1 MRGLLILTA
10 PLAILLII
18 TSYHPIILEGMD
30 SAGKSEG
37 SGLNSLSFISI
48 IGGIFVFV
56 FYKMKFSRWPGPN
69 ASPAGFLPHPTGHF
83 TTWLRYTIWSFVYA
97 SSMTMLYMIIILFPK
112 AFINLFQ
119 IMAEK
124 VISAPAGTDF
134 GIFNK
139 IASEVNLNE
148 QFYDPNV
155 LVPFAVIVVTF
166 VWAGAFG
173 KHERKF
179 RSTIQEAALIPNEAQ
194 RLISVLEEK
203 APVFKP
209 DTESKA
215 IVINQSKKNGII
227 LNSGDFSPSNGSS
240 VFKYA
245 QSSYVDLKINALK
258 TDPDFSKIIERY
270 KHDIENHKN
279 YLRSLTDRWANY
291 KKALC
296 ELIAYIINRRKP
308 ANQKNKINVEKLMS
322 MPISKIEKIKCKI
335 EKNIPSFLNDYFNEE
350 KLYLD
355 KSSSQCLKNLLQ
367 IVVCGV
373 LALGKTPIKRR
384 NLLEKLSYFVS
395 KEFGLNVNRNY
406 IAQVIITL
414 SVIVFIGTL
423 VLILMNHSL
432 GINPENNDIVL
443 KKLVPRGPGTI
454 GLWTIFTLMM
464 HLIAILCG
472 FLIIKTSSQ
481 QLEEKKNTGFP
492 FADLTECFIF
502 GFSLNVILLVILNF
516 PYFPR
521 YQWEQIAEAWA
532 WAFVPAITASF
543 AGFYFNET
551 CVLTKPKTAY
561 SILQGAVTSFASLTI
576 IVLIHDQSFF
586 SGSSSIPKELIS
598 FSIYSLILSFLI
610 GFALSYILQSWVCN
624 QKE

>member
-18 TSYHPIILEGMD
+18 VSYNPIILEGMD
-30 SAGKSEG
+30 SAGKSEN

-48 IGGIFVFV
+48 IGGLFVFA

-124 VISAPAGTDF
+124 VISASTGADL
-134 GIFNK
+134 GIFDK
-139 IASEVNLNE
+139 IASQVNLSE

-194 RLISVLEEK
+194 RLISILEED
-203 APVFKP
+203 ASAFKP
-209 DTESKA
+209 DTECQN
-215 IVINQSKKNGII
+215 IVIKQSKKNGII
-227 LNSGDFSPSNGSS
+227 LNNRDFSPSNGSS
-240 VFKYA
+240 IFKYT
-245 QSSYVDLKINALK
+245 QSLYIDLKINTLK
-258 TDPDFSKIIERY
+258 KDTDFSKIIERY

-279 YLRSLTDRWANY
+279 YLHSLTDRWANY

-296 ELIAYIINRRKP
+296 ELIAYILNRRKP
-308 ANQKNKINVEKLMS
+308 ANPKNKIDAEKLMS
-322 MPISKIEKIKCKI
+322 MPISKIEKIKFKI
-335 EKNIPSFLNDYFNEE
+335 EKNIPSFLNEYFNEE

-355 KSSSQCLKNLLQ
+355 KSSGQCLKNLLQ

-373 LALGKTPIKRR
+373 LALGKMPIKRR
-384 NLLEKLSYFVS
+384 YLLEKVSYFVS

-406 IAQVIITL
+406 IAMVIITL
-414 SVIVFIGTL
+414 SVIVFLGTL
-423 VLILMNHSL
+423 VLILINHFFGIHL
-432 GINPENNDIVL
+432 GNDGIIL
-443 KKLVPRGPGTI
+443 KKLVPQGPGTI
-454 GLWTIFTLMM
+454 GLWTVYTLMM
-464 HLIAILCG
+464 HLIAIFCG
-472 FLIIKTSSQ
+472 FLIIKTSTQ
-481 QLEEKKNTGFP
+481 QSEESENTGFP

-502 GFSLNVILLVILNF
+502 GFSLSTILLVVLNF
-516 PYFPR
+516 PYFP
-521 YQWEQIAEAWA
+521 YYKWQQIAESWA
-532 WAFVPAITASF
+532 WSFVPAITASF
-543 AGFYFNET
+543 AGFYFTET
-551 CVLTKPKTAY
+551 CLLAKPKTAY
-561 SILQGAVTSFASLTI
+561 SILQGAITSFASLTI
-576 IVLIHDQSFF
+576 IVLIYDQYIFLSP
-586 SGSSSIPKELIS
+586 SPIPKELIS
-598 FSIYSLILSFLI
+598 FSVYSLILSFLI
-610 GFALSYILQSWVCN
+610 GFALSHIIQSWVCN
-624 QKE
+624 QKG

>member
-481 QLEEKKNTGFP
+481 QLEEKKT
-492 FADLTECFIF
+492 
-502 GFSLNVILLVILNF
+502 
-516 PYFPR
+516 
-521 YQWEQIAEAWA
+521 
-532 WAFVPAITASF
+532 PASRLPI
-543 AGFYFNET
+543 
-551 CVLTKPKTAY
+551 
-561 SILQGAVTSFASLTI
+561 
-576 IVLIHDQSFF
+576 
-586 SGSSSIPKELIS
+586 
-598 FSIYSLILSFLI
+598 
-610 GFALSYILQSWVCN
+610 
-624 QKE
+624 